1 MRSSIKSLRTLTLAA
16 SVAAASLAMA
26 ACKPIEADGAKA
38 DDKAAEADGAKAEGG
53 DKYPGLPSEKA
64 QFSYMI
70 GMDIGRNIKPIKDEI
85 DMKVVNQAL
94 QDVLDDKKLKLTDEQ
109 MMEIAQVFAQRMQE
123 KQQAEAKQKAEKN
136 LAEGKKF
143 LEENGKKEGVQTTAS
158 GLQYKV
164 ITAADGPKPSATD
177 TVKVHYTGTL
187 LDGTKF
193 DSSVD
198 RGEPVTFSL
207 EQVVPGWKE
216 GLQLMPKGSKYMLW
230 VPGDL
235 GYGESGTP
243 GGPIP
248 PNATLLFEVELLDI
262 VK

>member
-1 MRSSIKSLRTLTLAA
+1 MRPSIKSLRTLTLAA
-16 SVAAASLAMA
+16 SVAAASITMA
-26 ACKPIEADGAKA
+26 ACKPIEADGAA
-38 DDKAAEADGAKAEGG
+38 AGGEKAAEGDTKAEGG
-53 DKYPGLPSEKA
+53 TKYPGLPTEKA
-64 QFSYMI
+64 QDSYMI
-70 GMDIGRNIKPIKDEI
+70 GMDLGRNLKPIKDEI
-85 DMKVVNQAL
+85 DMKIVNQAL
-94 QDVLDDKKLKLTDEQ
+94 QDVLDDKKTKLTEEQ
-109 MMEIAQVFAQRMQE
+109 MMEIAQSFAQRMQE
-123 KQQAEAKQKAEKN
+123 KQQAEAKAKAETN

-143 LEENGKKEGVQTTAS
+143 LDENGKKEGVQTTAS
-158 GLQYKV
+158 GLQYKA
-164 ITAADGPKPSATD
+164 IKPAEGPKPKASD
-177 TVKVHYTGTL
+177 TVKVHYSGTL

-193 DSSVD
+193 DSSYD

-216 GLQLMPKGSKYMLW
+216 GLQLMPVGSKYMLW

-248 PNATLLFEVELLDI
+248 PNATLVFEVELLEI